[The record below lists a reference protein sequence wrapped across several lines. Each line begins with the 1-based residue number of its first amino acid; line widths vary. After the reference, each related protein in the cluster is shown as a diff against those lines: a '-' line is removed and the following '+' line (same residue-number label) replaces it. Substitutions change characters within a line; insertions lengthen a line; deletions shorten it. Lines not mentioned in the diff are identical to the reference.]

1 VKIRQL
7 NRPNTPKLVAVM
19 KDGCL
24 FFRGCNGGVLRFN
37 GESIADY
44 NHFDTLEE
52 MVSSAT
58 SSYMPLY
65 EGDALEIVF

>member
-24 FFRGCNGGVLRFN
+24 FFRGYNGGVLRFN
-37 GESIADY
+37 GGSIAYY